1 MKKALKFKDALDT
14 MKFQKPELTVSEG
27 ILNECDSS
35 IDYFK
40 GNPISFYTD
49 KVKLQLAVLHRTL
62 RKIASN
68 LGCVKLHYT
77 DKVSKQDYFVQPNFE
92 LHQFFFSKST
102 AELLVNHFD
111 SYKKI
116 CCLCTPRLAHE
127 WWHDRQRIVTV
138 LDIDDRFNYMPGY
151 QYFDLKNPVE
161 LKMEFDLVIAD
172 PPFALLVD
180 ELRKSLYS
188 VTAHSPEATIC
199 IIFPIAKE
207 ERLFAAFKDLQLQR
221 VSFPNLRWNNLKN
234 VYNHLF
240 GFYSNRDIS
249 IK

>member
-1 MKKALKFKDALDT
+1 
-14 MKFQKPELTVSEG
+14 
-27 ILNECDSS
+27 
-35 IDYFK
+35 
-40 GNPISFYTD
+40 
-49 KVKLQLAVLHRTL
+49 
-62 RKIASN
+62 
-68 LGCVKLHYT
+68 
-77 DKVSKQDYFVQPNFE
+77 
-92 LHQFFFSKST
+92 
-102 AELLVNHFD
+102 
-111 SYKKI
+111 
-116 CCLCTPRLAHE
+116 
-127 WWHDRQRIVTV
+127 
-138 LDIDDRFNYMPGY
+138 MPGY

-161 LKMEFDLVIAD
+161 LKWSSILSSQI
-172 PPFALLVD
+172 PFALLVD

-188 VTAHSPEATIC
+188 VTAHSPEATLC